1 MARQGFKT
9 VPSHPC
15 KEAVCSDLMAIFH
28 GQMCVKR
35 NDVHNIVIKKNTFV
49 HWVACFLKDAGV
61 QKKRTSQEVSQN
73 KWIDKKNTC
82 FKKSD
87 RNCCIKET
95 GILITVMIIL
105 SIIQKRKNKH
115 LKMG

>member
-1 MARQGFKT
+1 MVK
-9 VPSHPC
+9 
-15 KEAVCSDLMAIFH
+15 
-28 GQMCVKR
+28 CVL
-35 NDVHNIVIKKNTFV
+35 NAMMYITVIKKNTFV

-87 RNCCIKET
+87 RKCCIKET

-105 SIIQKRKNKH
+105 SIIQERKNKH